1 MEKVLK
7 LLFLLFI
14 ALFLLSCK
22 DKEKPQ
28 EESVT
33 TLTLTT
39 KNLTL
44 EEGETKQIEA
54 VAKTDKGEAV
64 AITYEV
70 ADPSIASVNN
80 TGKVTGIK
88 KGSTTVTLKA
98 NDKTDTCNITVTK
111 EEIVEPPVQPKVTFS
126 VSEVNL
132 DLDANP
138 EYTLKPKLVGDAE
151 LLYAIDK
158 PDIIS
163 IEDNKITALKVG
175 TAIITATYGESTAT
189 VTVNVVKQFS
199 VSAGEDEIAEGA
211 EVLAYVNEELAL
223 TIVDQTDIGLG
234 VECSSSDK
242 TIATITNKGVIM
254 PLAEG
259 TATITVQSGTTPEL
273 VRTFQLVVGYKPLQS
288 FTISYPDDM
297 RTSGGPYDVEV
308 QLNPVSAKNDLKFEL
323 VEPSAAVSLRP
334 LNGQLTVNTNKGFAK
349 IRAYSQSNPNI
360 EAIAVVEIKLSLS
373 DLINYLNQP
382 LTVAQNVTLVGWQTV
397 QNPPHP
403 VDPMYGSINKYLF
416 DEHRVVY
423 NWMKPGTVGYV
434 EYENGIPNPVMF
446 VVVHDVGGN
455 AAGENAQAISNYCN
469 SSAEVS
475 FHYTVDDSE
484 AWQNIEHG
492 RAAWHAG
499 CGCGSNTYSFLDTG
513 VPYDVTR
520 PRPMIDVSTDN
531 YLLINGQKSLI
542 QVPSAGGR
550 QATKNDFPSIGLMF
564 FERNGNYYTT
574 TLYYNSTYRTIS
586 NRGGNDLTVG
596 IESCINKGADLYQ
609 TWQRLAKLV
618 ANILH
623 QHNLGLDA
631 VSQHNNWSGKDCPGT
646 MRRAGYWDHF
656 MGLVEAELLVL
667 QELSDYEITLELV
680 NDADKEYV
688 SSRGRVLKLPNA
700 RRTIQYN
707 FKLRKDG
714 VSYSFPLT
722 STIVAA
728 SEIVPA
734 V

>member
-14 ALFLLSCK
+14 ALFLVSCK

-234 VECSSSDK
+234 VECSSSNK

-308 QLNPVSAKNDLKFEL
+308 QLNPVSAKNNLKFEL